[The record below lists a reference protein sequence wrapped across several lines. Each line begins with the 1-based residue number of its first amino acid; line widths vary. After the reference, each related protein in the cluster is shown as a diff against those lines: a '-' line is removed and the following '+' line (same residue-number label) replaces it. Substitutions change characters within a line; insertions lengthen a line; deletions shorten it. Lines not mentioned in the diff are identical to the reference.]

1 MKARALEQYLNEYLN
16 AEAFHDYAPNGIQ
29 VEGRPEVRRIAL
41 GVTASQELI
50 EKAAAIG
57 ADAVLVHHG
66 WFWRGEDPRLVG
78 MKGRRAAACIRAGMT
93 LFAYHLPLDA
103 HPEVGNNV
111 ELARRLGIEIER
123 RAGEYDLFFCGRLA
137 SGAERAD
144 EFAARAEKV
153 LGRTPLLIGDGS
165 RRVERIGW
173 CSGAAQ
179 GEIARAAEMGCD
191 LYLSGEIRESTTYEA
206 RELGLC
212 YLAAGHHATEQF
224 GIQALG
230 DHLARVFPELEF
242 NYINVSNPA

>member
-1 MKARALEQYLNEYLN
+1 
-16 AEAFHDYAPNGIQ
+16 
-29 VEGRPEVRRIAL
+29 
-41 GVTASQELI
+41 
-50 EKAAAIG
+50 
-57 ADAVLVHHG
+57 
-66 WFWRGEDPRLVG
+66 

-93 LFAYHLPLDA
+93 LLAYHLPLDA

-191 LYLSGEIRESTTYEA
+191 LYLSGEIREATTYEA

-230 DHLARVFPELEF
+230 EHLARVFPELEF